1 MNPPTS
7 IKTDITSGT
16 TTKGRI
22 APHPG
27 GYRIAVEPLS
37 MVVRPRML
45 TVAVVSTAVTVV
57 LFLTSVGVSDFPLTP
72 VDVARILLGGG
83 TRVENVVVF
92 DVALP
97 RALVALLVGFVLG
110 LRVP

>member
-83 TRVENVVVF
+83 TRVHGK
-92 DVALP
+92 D
-97 RALVALLVGFVLG
+97 RVGTYG
-110 LRVP
+110 RRT